1 MSKLSPEQR
10 AKLDLREE
18 VLLKRYKIKGDT
30 AHKAMLAISEDVNDI
45 VGEKRRIQNVALYA
59 AINKEIDMTFLAE
72 MLSMRGLTVCL
83 PRVVRKNEPMV
94 FNKWDMLQL
103 HDKDAEGIPCAMG
116 EEIVP
121 DVVVLPVV
129 AYNRQ
134 GYRLGYGS
142 GYYDRTFASINK
154 EIFKIG
160 VGYSVQESEN
170 FKAEE
175 HDIPLNVIV
184 TEKEV
189 LKF

>member
-1 MSKLSPEQR
+1 MNKLSPEQR
-10 AKLDLREE
+10 AKLDLREDL
-18 VLLKRYKIKGDT
+18 LLKRYKMTGEP
-30 AHKAMLAISEDVNDI
+30 AHKAMLGISEDVNDI
-45 VGEKRRIQNVALYA
+45 VGERRRIQNVALYA
-59 AINKEIDMTFLAE
+59 AINKEIDMAFLAE
-72 MLSMRGLTVCL
+72 MLTMRGLTVCL

-94 FNKWDMLQL
+94 FNKWDMLPL

-121 DVVVLPVV
+121 DVVILPVV
-129 AYNRQ
+129 AFNRE

-142 GYYDRTFASINK
+142 GYYDRTFAKIEK
-154 EIFKIG
+154 DIYKIG
-160 VGYSVQESEN
+160 VGYSFQESSK

-175 HDIPLNVIV
+175 HDVPLNVIV